1 MLKYIIKRLLALI
14 PVLLGVILLVFV
26 IMNMTNG
33 DAATIILGENATEE
47 SLEALREEWGL
58 NDPIIVQ
65 YVRYIFNLCQG
76 DLGESY
82 TTGRPVVYEIFANRF
97 PATLKLAVTALV
109 FSVILALPLG
119 IIAAIKQNSLFDTSS
134 MILSLI
140 GTSMPAFWL
149 ALLLILLFSV
159 KWQLLPATGSEGIKS
174 LILPALSLS
183 VMHLAAIARTT
194 RSSMLETIRQD
205 YIRTARSKGVSYN
218 LTIMRHALR
227 NAMIPT
233 LTVIGIQAGSLL
245 GGALLTETVF
255 SWPGV
260 GRYLV
265 ASIQGRDTNAVIGC
279 LVVFTVCF
287 SLVNLFVDILYG
299 FVDPRINSRA

>member
-58 NDPIIVQ
+58 NDPVLVQ
-65 YVRYIFNLCQG
+65 YVRYIVNLCQG

-82 TTGRPVVYEIFANRF
+82 TTGKPVVYEIFANRF

-119 IIAAIKQNSLFDTSS
+119 IIAAIKQNSLFDTIS
-134 MILSLI
+134 MVLSLI

-159 KWQLLPATGSEGIKS
+159 ELQLLPATGSEGIRS

-205 YIRTARSKGVSYN
+205 YIRTARSKGISYRT
-218 LTIMRHALR
+218 TIMRHALR

-287 SLVNLFVDILYG
+287 SLVNLLVDILYG

>member
-82 TTGRPVVYEIFANRF
+82 TTGRPVAYEIFANRF
-97 PATLKLAVTALV
+97 PATLKLAATALV
-109 FSVILALPLG
+109 FSIILALPLG
-119 IIAAIKQNSLFDTSS
+119 IIAAIKQNSFFDTIS
-134 MILSLI
+134 MVLSLI

-159 KWQLLPATGSEGIKS
+159 ELQLLPATGSEGIRS

-218 LTIMRHALR
+218 TTIMRHALR

-287 SLVNLFVDILYG
+287 SLVNLLVDILYG